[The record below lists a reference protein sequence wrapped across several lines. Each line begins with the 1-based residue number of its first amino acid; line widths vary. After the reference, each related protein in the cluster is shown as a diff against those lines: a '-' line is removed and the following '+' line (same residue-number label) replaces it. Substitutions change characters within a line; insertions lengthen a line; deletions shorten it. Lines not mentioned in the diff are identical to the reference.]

1 MADASQLAEAIAPL
15 LADGLTLHVSG
26 CVKSCAHPA
35 ASDLTL
41 VGREGRYGV
50 VIGGTTRDSAIAELD
65 LSGIMTRLQPGQEI
79 HARLAAAGRLAGPR
93 A

>member
-1 MADASQLAEAIAPL
+1 MADAAQLAGAIAPL

-26 CVKSCAHPA
+26 CVKSCAQPGP
-35 ASDLTL
+35 SDLTL

-79 HARLAAAGRLAGPR
+79 HARLNAAGRLAGPR